1 MHALLALQRSAGNQA
16 VTRHLARLHKPEES
30 IEQRL
35 MLASVEDMK
44 QMLEETTVTEERV
57 KIKQRLREALMFTL
71 ANGRLS
77 LMLQMQAA
85 ADEETRRQRR
95 LELRAFDAPLLADI
109 RKYTILAAQR
119 YHHEDPQVQDGVLAA
134 VQLEAVANAE
144 GRLAAPKDAHEKAY
158 KAAGMAAS
166 DEWCGFFA
174 MEQYMR
180 SDLDSDVK
188 RGFFHVTNVEH
199 YFTYKYAFGPV
210 KDTRVM
216 KWIYADESW
225 HDLRAYH
232 QARGSVRTWLG
243 HADIQAADTPDI
255 RPGDLVLIDNRDTPA
270 ADHIVMV
277 HSFDATT
284 NTLYTIGGND
294 SGYQV
299 DTGANHKAGNA
310 DQQDLEGAT
319 GQPLKPG
326 GGNHSVAVNA
336 YDVKRVPQVRI
347 YGIGRP
353 SLVDFEDHR
362 YDSTN
367 PKHPP
372 TG

>member
-1 MHALLALQRSAGNQA
+1 MDRSSVQDWLDRYSAA
-16 VTRHLARLHKPEES
+16 WLSYDEAAIRSLFAPDAR
-30 IEQRL
+30 
-35 MLASVEDMK
+35 
-44 QMLEETTVTEERV
+44 
-57 KIKQRLREALMFTL
+57 
-71 ANGRLS
+71 
-77 LMLQMQAA
+77 
-85 ADEETRRQRR
+85 
-95 LELRAFDAPLLADI
+95 
-109 RKYTILAAQR
+109 YR
-119 YHHEDPQVQDGVLAA
+119 YHPYDPDEDTVAGVDAI
-134 VQLEAVANAE
+134 AN
-144 GRLAAPKDAHEKAY
+144 
-158 KAAGMAAS
+158 
-166 DEWCGFFA
+166 
-174 MEQYMR
+174 
-180 SDLDSDVK
+180 
-188 RGFFHVTNVEH
+188 N
-199 YFTYKYAFGPV
+199 
-210 KDTRVM
+210 
-216 KWIYADESW
+216 
-225 HDLRAYH
+225 
-232 QARGSVRTWLG
+232 WL
-243 HADIQAADTPDI
+243 
-255 RPGDLVLIDNRDTPA
+255 DNRDTPA

-299 DTGANHKAGNA
+299 DTGKHKQATG
-310 DQQDLEGAT
+310 DQAKLEAAT